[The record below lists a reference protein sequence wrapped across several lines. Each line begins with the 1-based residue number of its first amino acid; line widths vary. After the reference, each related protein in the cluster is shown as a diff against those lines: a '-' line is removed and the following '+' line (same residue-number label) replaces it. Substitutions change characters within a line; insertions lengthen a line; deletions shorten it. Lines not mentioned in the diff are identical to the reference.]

1 MNEKVKNKDLHVEQ
15 TYKEQ
20 KGKLLGFIR
29 KSLPLEQAEDIM
41 QDVFMQFYSAW
52 DQIKS
57 LESTS
62 SWLYR
67 TATHKII
74 DSKRKKKPD
83 LFGDK
88 VAPGNSDSEGELLY
102 LEDILPSLSDDPEN
116 ELFRQVIWDGIL
128 EALDELP
135 KEQKDVFVQ
144 HEFED
149 LSFERISVIT
159 GEKVNTLISRKRY
172 AVLFLRERLNEIY
185 NVLND

>member
-1 MNEKVKNKDLHVEQ
+1 MSGKSTNKELHVEQ
-15 TYKEQ
+15 TYNEQ

-29 KSLPLEQAEDIM
+29 KSLPLEQAEDVM
-41 QDVFMQFYSAW
+41 QDVFLQFYSAW
-52 DQIKS
+52 DQLKS
-57 LESTS
+57 LESAS

-74 DSKRKKKPD
+74 DSKRKKRPD

-88 VAPGNSDSEGELLY
+88 IAPGIGDSEGEMLY
-102 LEDILPSLSDDPEN
+102 LEDILPSLSDDPED
-116 ELFRQVIWDGIL
+116 EFFRQVIWDGIM

-135 KEQKDVFVQ
+135 QEQKDVFVQ

-149 LSFERISVIT
+149 LSFEKISAKT